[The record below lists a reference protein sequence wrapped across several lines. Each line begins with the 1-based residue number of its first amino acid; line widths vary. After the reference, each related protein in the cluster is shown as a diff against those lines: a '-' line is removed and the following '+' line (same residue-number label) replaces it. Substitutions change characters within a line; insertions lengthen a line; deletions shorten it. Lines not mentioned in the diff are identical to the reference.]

1 MVIALTPDL
10 EEFVQSKIRNGTY
23 RDVNEVI
30 QAGLRL
36 LRECEERLQALR
48 QDISAGLEQAERGD
62 LAALDEALIEQVKQ
76 RGRQRRQQREGQP

>member
-36 LRECEERLQALR
+36 LREREERLQALR
-48 QDISAGLEQAERGD
+48 EEISAGLEQAERGD
-62 LAALDEALIEQVKQ
+62 VAALDEALIEQIKQ
-76 RGRQRRQQREGQP
+76 LGRQRQQR